1 MVISVVYRVSI
12 HRRMI
17 VCPLFARRDY
27 RTVGNEVPLG
37 HLDLFP
43 FVIWEQGNHATT
55 LLRAS
60 LRKNYLVHE
69 F

>member
-1 MVISVVYRVSI
+1 M
-12 HRRMI
+12 M

-27 RTVGNEVPLG
+27 RTVGNEVSRG

-43 FVIWEQGNHATT
+43 FVIWEQGNHATA